1 MRPSL
6 PLFPSLPSFA
16 PRADLFA
23 ALTLAA
29 IAIPEQLATAQLAG
43 LPAAQGL
50 IVFAVASV
58 VMVLVGRNPTLSVGA
73 DSTIAPLIATAL
85 AAMGAMPGDPALLAA
100 MVGAMLLV
108 VWLLRLEWMAELL
121 SKPVTSGMLAGIAVH
136 IFVGRLPVALGLS
149 LPPGSPIETVPAL
162 WDASGQAR
170 LAPFVMAALITLAC
184 VIGAAV
190 NRRLPI
196 PLSALVCAIAV
207 AAFADP
213 SGEIFP
219 RIRGVAG
226 DAGLHWP
233 ALSAARAIDL
243 LPTALSITFL
253 CLSQTTVVLRTSGA
267 DSAPERRNAFGAL
280 ALANLAT
287 AAGGGFGVN
296 SSPPRT
302 QILRESGAGSQLA
315 GLGAALIGLAL
326 LGLGAGVLSNLPAA
340 ALAGVLSYIALHLL
354 SSARLHDLIRR
365 SSSEGAIALA
375 TAGLVILLPLQYGL
389 PLAIL
394 LSLVYASMP
403 LFQSQVVELHNV
415 PGTTVWWRR
424 PASDEEPER
433 YEGVLVLGITSP
445 ISFANASGIMNGIRR
460 HVAAMPGAH
469 LVVLECA
476 GVLAVD
482 LTGADRLGAL
492 IEELRG
498 RGLVVA
504 LARLEAP
511 HAQDDL
517 ARSGLLSTLGEK
529 FVFQSVDAAIGIL
542 GGPAD
547 KPVT

>member
-6 PLFPSLPSFA
+6 PVFPSLRSFA

-85 AAMGAMPGDPALLAA
+85 ATIGALPGDAALLAG
-100 MVGAMLLV
+100 MVGAMLLA
-108 VWLLRLEWMAELL
+108 VWLLRLEWVAELL
-121 SKPVTSGMLAGIAVH
+121 SKPVTAGMLAGIAVH
-136 IFVGRLPVALGLS
+136 ILVGRLPVALGLS
-149 LPPGSPIETVPAL
+149 LPPGSPIETMRAL
-162 WDASGQAR
+162 WHAFGEAR

-184 VIGAAV
+184 VIGASV
-190 NRRLPI
+190 NRRFPV
-196 PLSALVCAIAV
+196 PLIALICAIAV
-207 AAFADP
+207 AIFADP
-213 SGEIFP
+213 TGEIFP

-233 ALSAARAIDL
+233 SSSAARAIDL
-243 LPTALSITFL
+243 LPAAISIAFL
-253 CLSQTTVVLRTSGA
+253 CLSQTTVVLRASGA
-267 DSAPERRNAFGAL
+267 DSPTERRNAFGAL
-280 ALANLAT
+280 ALANLA
-287 AAGGGFGVN
+287 AAGAGGFGVN

-315 GLGAALIGLAL
+315 GLAAAVIGVVL
-326 LGLGAGVLSNLPAA
+326 LVFGAGILSDLPAA

-354 SSARLHDLIRR
+354 SSAHLPDLIRR
-365 SSSEGAIALA
+365 SSSEGAIAVA
-375 TAGLVILLPLQYGL
+375 TTWLVILLPLQYGL
-389 PLAIL
+389 PIAIL

-445 ISFANASGIMNGIRR
+445 INFANASGIMSGIRR

-482 LTGADRLGAL
+482 LTGADRLRAL

-511 HAQDDL
+511 HAQEDL
-517 ARSGLLSTLGEK
+517 ARSGLLTSLGAK
-529 FVFQSVDAAIGIL
+529 FVFQSVDEAIGLL

-547 KPVT
+547 KPLS